1 MGVGEAG
8 EGVGLLAEA
17 GAGGLVGEGALGE
30 DLQGDVPIELVVV
43 GAVDLAH
50 APGAEA
56 LDDAVVVERAADH
69 TGLLGE
75 LERNCPEG
83 STRGRG
89 AQRGR
94 AGDGGSLARRQRE
107 PRSG

>member
-30 DLQGDVPIELVVV
+30 DLQGDVAVELVVM

-56 LDDAVVVERAADH
+56 LDDAVVGERAADH
-69 TGLLGE
+69 AGLLG
-75 LERNCPEG
+75 
-83 STRGRG
+83 
-89 AQRGR
+89 
-94 AGDGGSLARRQRE
+94 
-107 PRSG
+107 